1 MRHILTV
8 TAVLLATATAASA
21 MKPTDLDID
30 GDGFASLAEV
40 RQIFPG
46 FSSNDFR
53 DIDVN
58 RDRRL
63 GNKELNA
70 SGTRAII
77 GRYESTMSVVHGLSE
92 VDTNGDRFATR
103 EELNSVYNG
112 LDDDDF
118 REIDVN
124 RDNRV
129 NATELYR
136 PLAQALLT
144 RYEMGGRDVIT
155 IMQVDVDDDAFAS
168 FAELK
173 SVYSKLSQQDFHL
186 IDNNGDNRV
195 SAIEY
200 YNAESQAILDHNN

>member
-1 MRHILTV
+1 MRKILTV
-8 TAVLLATATAASA
+8 TAVLMATATAASA
-21 MKPTDLDID
+21 MKATDLDIN
-30 GDGFASLAEV
+30 GDGFASITEL

-53 DIDVN
+53 EIDVN

-63 GNKELNA
+63 SNTELTA
-70 SGTRAII
+70 AGTSGII

-92 VDTNGDRFATR
+92 IDTDGDRFATR
-103 EELNSVYNG
+103 EELNAVYKG

-118 REIDVN
+118 REVDVN

-144 RYEMGGRDVIT
+144 RYEMGGRDVVT

-168 FAELK
+168 FAELQ

-200 YNAESQAILDHNN
+200 YSPENQAILDHNN

>member
-70 SGTRAII
+70 SGTRI
-77 GRYESTMSVVHGLSE
+77 SSVAMKARCLLCTAS
-92 VDTNGDRFATR
+92 AK
-103 EELNSVYNG
+103 
-112 LDDDDF
+112 
-118 REIDVN
+118 
-124 RDNRV
+124 
-129 NATELYR
+129 
-136 PLAQALLT
+136 LT
-144 RYEMGGRDVIT
+144 RTEI
-155 IMQVDVDDDAFAS
+155 AS
-168 FAELK
+168 PPAK
-173 SVYSKLSQQDFHL
+173 S
-186 IDNNGDNRV
+186 
-195 SAIEY
+195 
-200 YNAESQAILDHNN
+200 

>member
-21 MKPTDLDID
+21 MKATDLDID
-30 GDGFASLAEV
+30 GDGFASINEV

-53 DIDVN
+53 TLDVN

-63 GNKELNA
+63 SNNELIA
-70 SGTRAII
+70 SGTTSIL
-77 GRYESTMSVVHGLSE
+77 GRYEQTMSIVHGLSE

-103 EELNSVYNG
+103 AELNAVYKG

-129 NATELYR
+129 NSTELYR

-144 RYEMGGRDVIT
+144 RYEMVGRDVVT
-155 IMQVDVDDDAFAS
+155 IMQVDIDDDAFAS
-168 FAELK
+168 FAELQ
-173 SVYSKLSQQDFHL
+173 SVYSKLSQTDFHL

-195 SAIEY
+195 SANEY
-200 YNAESQAILDHNN
+200 YSMESQAILDHNN